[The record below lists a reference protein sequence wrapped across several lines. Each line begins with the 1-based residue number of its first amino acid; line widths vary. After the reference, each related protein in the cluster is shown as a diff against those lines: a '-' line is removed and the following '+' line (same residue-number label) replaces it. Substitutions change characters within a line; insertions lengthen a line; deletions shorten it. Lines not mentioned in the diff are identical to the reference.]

1 MMNYM
6 ENEHYDM
13 RKGSTVG
20 SGSVLMGADTLV
32 GY

>member
-1 MMNYM
+1 MNYM
-6 ENEHYDM
+6 ENKHYEM
-13 RKGSTVG
+13 HKRSSVG